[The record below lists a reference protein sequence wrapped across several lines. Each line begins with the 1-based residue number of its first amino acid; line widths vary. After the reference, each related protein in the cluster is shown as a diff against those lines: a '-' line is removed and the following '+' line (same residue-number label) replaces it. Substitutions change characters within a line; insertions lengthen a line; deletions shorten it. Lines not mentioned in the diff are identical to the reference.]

1 MFASMLRIEMSK
13 LYRRKLLWIEVAILA
28 AFVVALLS
36 VFFALHTA
44 NLLDEDAEVLSQF
57 LVWPTSLLM
66 ALNFASA
73 QNLGGMLVVILVSVV
88 VAQEY
93 RWGTL
98 SLWLRQGASRPAV
111 MTAKFVALLGATILL
126 VLAPLLCS
134 GVLTAFFTPVV
145 TGSSLDIGGVNFLQ
159 VGLSILRIAYTLLPY
174 LSLTFL
180 FAVMTRSVAG
190 SIGVGIGYSLM
201 IEGIAS
207 QIMMMLGGIPAR
219 IAMYLP
225 GQMSLSIARLNTGMA
240 SALIEIE
247 ANGQDVADLMG
258 LLDPGTAAIGIAI
271 YTVIFLGLAFWTFQK
286 QDLTT

>member
-1 MFASMLRIEMSK
+1 MLRIENSK
-13 LYRRKLLWIEVAILA
+13 LYHRKLLWVEMAFLVA
-28 AFVVALLS
+28 VVVTLFS
-36 VFFALHTA
+36 VFFALHTT
-44 NLLDEDAEVLSQF
+44 NLPAEDAEVLRLF
-57 LVWPTSLLM
+57 IVWPTSLLM
-66 ALNFASA
+66 ALDFASA
-73 QNLGGMLVVILVSVV
+73 QNFGGMLVVILVSVI

-111 MTAKFVALLGATILL
+111 MAAKFVTLLGATTLL
-126 VLAPLLCS
+126 VLAPLLFG

-145 TGSSLDIGGVNFLQ
+145 TGSSLDIGQVNFLQ
-159 VGLSILRIAYTLLPY
+159 VGLSILRTAYTLLPY

-190 SIGVGIGYSLM
+190 SIGVGIGYSL
-201 IEGIAS
+201 IVEGIAS
-207 QIMMMLGGIPAR
+207 QIMMIIGGIPAK

-247 ANGQDVADLMG
+247 ANGQDAVDLIG
-258 LLDPGTAAIGIAI
+258 LLDPVTAAIGIAV
-271 YTVIFLGLAFWTFQK
+271 YTAVFLGLAFWIFQK